1 MQDNNPNEGIT
12 QVNDNFNYNSRRNIM
27 ECVIVMV
34 GIMLMIAWIADLID
48 KVNERKHLTML
59 NRQRSDPSTEQI
71 DKTKER
77 KQISSISRGYSGIVH
92 IDSDNIQ
99 NYGINEIRSC
109 GKFTPAERAAEYRRR
124 GKSPSGVIDG
134 VYNDA
139 YRGNG
144 AYNDSYRDWDAN
156 A

>member
-1 MQDNNPNEGIT
+1 MDSQSNDWNWITNNQNKKDIT
-12 QVNDNFNYNSRRNIM
+12 KMD
-27 ECVIVMV
+27 
-34 GIMLMIAWIADLID
+34 
-48 KVNERKHLTML
+48 
-59 NRQRSDPSTEQI
+59 
-71 DKTKER
+71 
-77 KQISSISRGYSGIVH
+77 
-92 IDSDNIQ
+92 
-99 NYGINEIRSC
+99 INEIKEC
-109 GKFTPAERAAEYRRR
+109 GEFSPEERASEYRRR

>member
-1 MQDNNPNEGIT
+1 MDT
-12 QVNDNFNYNSRRNIM
+12 R
-27 ECVIVMV
+27 
-34 GIMLMIAWIADLID
+34 
-48 KVNERKHLTML
+48 
-59 NRQRSDPSTEQI
+59 
-71 DKTKER
+71 
-77 KQISSISRGYSGIVH
+77 SSIKSKTRKFTSSYSRGYSGTLH
-92 IDSDNIQ
+92 SDSNNIQ
-99 NYGINEIRSC
+99 DYGINEIRSS

-144 AYNDSYRDWDAN
+144 EYNDAYRDWDAN